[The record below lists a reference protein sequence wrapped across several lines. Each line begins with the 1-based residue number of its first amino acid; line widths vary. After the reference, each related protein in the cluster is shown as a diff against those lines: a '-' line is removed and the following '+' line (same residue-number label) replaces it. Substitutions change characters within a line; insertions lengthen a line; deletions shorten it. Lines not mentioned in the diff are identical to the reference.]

1 MDANPQQ
8 MVAADFEE
16 LETFGDEAV
25 PPAPAPEPRVASAP
39 KSPLPLLPL
48 HHVPVRVQA
57 LLGRARLTID
67 QLLEL
72 GVGSVVELDRR
83 AGDPVDLLVNG
94 RLIARGELV
103 LVDGQ
108 LGITLTELLT
118 G

>member
-8 MVAADFEE
+8 MVAADFDE
-16 LETFGDEAV
+16 LESSSAFDEVPAAP
-25 PPAPAPEPRVASAP
+25 PPAAPRAP
-39 KSPLPLLPL
+39 LSLLPL

-57 LLGRARLTID
+57 LLGRARLTVD

-72 GVGSVVELDRR
+72 SVGSVVELDRR
-83 AGDPVDLLVNG
+83 AGEPVDLLVNG

-108 LGITLTELLT
+108 LGVTLTELLT

>member
-8 MVAADFEE
+8 LVAAEFDE
-16 LETFGDEAV
+16 LEPLGSPDEGPSPSDAGPQRADRS
-25 PPAPAPEPRVASAP
+25 PPSLV
-39 KSPLPLLPL
+39 PL

-83 AGDPVDLLVNG
+83 AGEPVDLLVNG

-108 LGITLTELLT
+108 LGVTLTELLT
-118 G
+118 A

>member
-8 MVAADFEE
+8 MVAADFDE
-16 LETFGDEAV
+16 LESGASLDV
-25 PPAPAPEPRVASAP
+25 QQGGLQGSAPAIEKP
-39 KSPLPLLPL
+39 PLSLLPL

-57 LLGRARLTID
+57 LLGRAQLTID

-72 GVGSVVELDRR
+72 AVGSVVELDRR
-83 AGDPVDLLVNG
+83 AGEPVDLLVNG

-108 LGITLTELLT
+108 LGVTLTELLT
-118 G
+118 A

>member
-8 MVAADFEE
+8 MVASDFEE
-16 LETFGDEAV
+16 LETFSED
-25 PPAPAPEPRVASAP
+25 PAPLTAGADEVEAAPRAP
-39 KSPLPLLPL
+39 LSLVPL

-57 LLGRARLTID
+57 LLGRARLTVD

-72 GVGSVVELDRR
+72 GTGSIVELDRR
-83 AGDPVDLLVNG
+83 AGEPVDLLVNG

-108 LGITLTELLT
+108 LGVTLTELLSA
-118 G
+118 